1 MDNNEYFP
9 LIDEG
14 FPQYGVSK
22 DGRVVNL
29 TTGIEK
35 TQPGG
40 CVSLWKNN
48 TSTSLNVRKLVL
60 KYYGSPLDEVPFGRK
75 RNLDFLGLSRYTVT
89 TDGRLWNHDSCKWQ
103 VLTVNQTGYISLA
116 LVGDDGATHHHKL
129 HRLVAKAFLPNPE
142 NKPEVNHIDGNKLNN
157 NVTNLEWNT
166 TMENHRH
173 ARENGLRRKRLSD
186 EEVHDICKRLVAGE
200 SVGNIA
206 RTYNIPSMLVWFI
219 KHGGHNDISSQYG
232 FKKDPQKRLTPI
244 DHAKYSRRKA
254 EKVKALRKQA
264 MMQ

>member
-116 LVGDDGATHHHKL
+116 LVGDDGVTHHHKL